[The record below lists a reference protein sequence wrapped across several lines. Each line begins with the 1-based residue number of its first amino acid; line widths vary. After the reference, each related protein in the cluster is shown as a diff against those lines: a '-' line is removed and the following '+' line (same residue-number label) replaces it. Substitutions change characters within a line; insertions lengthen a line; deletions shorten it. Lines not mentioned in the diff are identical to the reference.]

1 MKVILKSDVK
11 KVGRRGEVV
20 EVADGYAR
28 NFLIARG
35 LAVATTAKSL
45 EILAEQKEQEHEEEM
60 KRKAEAEALA
70 EKLTGMKFQFL
81 VNANDDGRVFGSV
94 STKQIV
100 EELAKQGIRIDKR
113 KILDT
118 DPIVSLGVTKVRV
131 ELYKGVIGIVN
142 CVLKGK

>member
-1 MKVILKSDVK
+1 
-11 KVGRRGEVV
+11 
-20 EVADGYAR
+20 
-28 NFLIARG
+28 
-35 LAVATTAKSL
+35 
-45 EILAEQKEQEHEEEM
+45 M